1 MASLKVKVLTEFRTK
16 RNSDGSLKS
25 NCTAISSD
33 SKMTTIYVNDTSMQ
47 EKLQDFC
54 ILKGF
59 KVNP

>member
-1 MASLKVKVLTEFRTK
+1 MASLKVKVLTEFHTK

-33 SKMTTIYVNDTSMQ
+33 SKMTIIYVNDTSMQ